1 MRYRAYTVN
10 VEEGELFPSLMEALS
25 YIYEEIEIAP
35 LIHFKKEVET
45 DGFHWTEFTFKIKD
59 LATDKVIWEESHE

>member
-25 YIYEEIEIAP
+25 YIYEEIESRFDI
-35 LIHFKKEVET
+35 LDIREKRN
-45 DGFHWTEFTFKIKD
+45 GNIKN
-59 LATDKVIWEESHE
+59 